1 MAEDHLHGRFLLSAE
16 CTFEELDTHF
26 ESGASIKT
34 TRLTDE
40 FDFEAFQC
48 QHGESAMPLF
58 LVTDAGKLVVA
69 TEDKNVAPQ
78 AGQKLVALIDS
89 PADAVAGE
97 SDSSASDAA
106 NAAES

>member
-1 MAEDHLHGRFLLSAE
+1 MAEDHLHGRFLFSAE

-34 TRLTDE
+34 TSLTDE
-40 FDFEAFQC
+40 FDFEAFRS
-48 QHGESAMPLF
+48 QHGESALPLF
-58 LVTDAGKLVVA
+58 LVTEAGKLIVA

-89 PADAVAGE
+89 PAGE
-97 SDSSASDAA
+97 SDSSASDPA
-106 NAAES
+106 NPAES